1 MNPKVTSS
9 LGIKM
14 TSALI
19 LGICVIAVA
28 FVFSG
33 GLCCLCERNQ
43 M

>member
-9 LGIKM
+9 LCIKM

-19 LGICVIAVA
+19 YDICLFAVA
-28 FVFSG
+28 FVFSV

-43 M
+43 I